1 MRSSFSSPLPSFA
14 RRVTF
19 LIFLFTLLLSSIFF
33 FFSLASS
40 SFVSPLSLALSILT
54 IPQYFFFLFSVGGQ
68 SLVVDIVIPKYLAP
82 GNGDVSIYWKVV
94 LRNIL
99 KLLALQFGMYCFNF
113 KESSRLHTLITL
125 GSFCYHT
132 LFLLSGS
139 EWPFSSD
146 SRRYY

>member
-54 IPQYFFFLFSVGGQ
+54 IPQYFFFLFSVGG
-68 SLVVDIVIPKYLAP
+68 
-82 GNGDVSIYWKVV
+82 
-94 LRNIL
+94 
-99 KLLALQFGMYCFNF
+99 
-113 KESSRLHTLITL
+113 
-125 GSFCYHT
+125 
-132 LFLLSGS
+132 
-139 EWPFSSD
+139 
-146 SRRYY
+146 